1 MSSSSPSKLETSG
14 SGCQLNP
21 QLSVAKEKLQQP
33 NSVTGNYALNRLTL
47 RIFRTTCFEEKHS
60 QYNKVKKMGASCEP
74 DATYGFSQPV
84 SHISTQ
90 QCSH

>member
-33 NSVTGNYALNRLTL
+33 NSVTGNL
-47 RIFRTTCFEEKHS
+47 
-60 QYNKVKKMGASCEP
+60 
-74 DATYGFSQPV
+74 GFKLINFKNFQDHV
-84 SHISTQ
+84 F
-90 QCSH
+90 